1 MAIKDSSVESFL
13 EGLASKA
20 ATPGGGSAA
29 AVLGGL
35 GAALTSMVCRL
46 TLGKKKYAA
55 VEAEITG
62 IVGKADDLRLR
73 LVAAIEEDV
82 AAFNAVMAAYGL
94 PKASQDEQETRNKR
108 IQSALLI
115 ATQAPLDCAALCREV
130 IDLAALVSEKGNSAV
145 ISDGGVAVLAA
156 HAGLRSC
163 ALNVYVNAR
172 ALDDMAQA
180 GSLLA
185 RLDELLSGAAE
196 KTEETYAAVKLA
208 LNP

>member
-1 MAIKDSSVESFL
+1 MAIKDSSVEVFL
-13 EGLASKA
+13 EELASKA

-55 VEAEITG
+55 VEADITD
-62 IVGKADDLRLR
+62 IVAKADDLRVR

-82 AAFNAVMAAYGL
+82 AAFDSVMAAYGL
-94 PKASQDEQETRNKR
+94 PKATEDEQETRNKR
-108 IQSALLI
+108 IQSALHA
-115 ATQAPLDCAALCREV
+115 ATGAPLDCAALCREV
-130 IDLAALVSEKGNSAV
+130 IDLAALVSEKGNTAV

-156 HAGLRSC
+156 YAGLRSC

-172 ALDDMAQA
+172 ALDDKDAA

-196 KTEETYAAVKLA
+196 KTEATYQAVKTA

>member
-1 MAIKDSSVESFL
+1 MAIKDSSVEIFL
-13 EGLASKA
+13 EELASKA

-55 VEAEITG
+55 VEAAITD
-62 IVGKADDLRLR
+62 IV
-73 LVAAIEEDV
+73 
-82 AAFNAVMAAYGL
+82 
-94 PKASQDEQETRNKR
+94 DEQDTRNKR
-108 IQSALLI
+108 IQSALVV

-130 IDLAALVSEKGNSAV
+130 IDLAALVSEKGNAAV

-172 ALDDMAQA
+172 ALEDREAA

-196 KTEETYAAVKLA
+196 KTEETYAAVKSA